1 MNKKYILSIDQG
13 TSSCRAIIFNEN
25 FQILGIEQKEFP
37 QYYPKTG
44 WVEQNPNEI
53 WSTQLLVIKNLL
65 NKLNI
70 NPEDIAAIGITNQRE
85 TTVVWDKN
93 TGQPIYNA
101 IVWQDKRTAEL
112 CQQIKNSDFGDKI
125 HKKTGLF
132 IDSYFSATK
141 LKWILDNVPQAREKA
156 KKGDLLFGTIDTW
169 LIWNLTGGK
178 QHKTDF
184 SNASRT
190 MIFNIKDLK
199 WDKEILDYFDI
210 PENLLPQ
217 VIDSQGILGY
227 TDKNILGAEIPI
239 SGVAGDQQAAL
250 FGQLCLET
258 GMAKNTYG
266 TGCFIL
272 MNTGNEIK
280 YSDNGLLTTIA
291 WGINGKITYAIEGSV
306 FIAGAVIKWLRDG
319 LKIIESATETEQM
332 ALSVP
337 DNGDIYF
344 IPAFAGLGAPYWNMH
359 VRGAI
364 VGLTQGITKN
374 HIVRA
379 ALEAIAYQTKDV
391 FDAMYKDTNIKLEK
405 LFVDGG
411 ATANNFLMQFQADI
425 LNVEVVRPE
434 NIETT
439 ALGAGFLA
447 ALGVGFTTIETLKS
461 FKKIDHHFYPQ
472 MTDNERN
479 KLYQGWKNTVNML
492 IANNR

>member
-1 MNKKYILSIDQG
+1 MNKKYILAIDQG
-13 TSSCRAIIFNEN
+13 TSSCRAIIFDKN

-37 QYYPKTG
+37 QYYPQTG

-53 WSTQLLVIKNLL
+53 WSTQLQVIKDLL
-65 NKLNI
+65 KNLNI
-70 NPEDIAAIGITNQRE
+70 KPDEIAAIGITNQRE
-85 TTVVWDKN
+85 TTIVWDKN
-93 TGQPIYNA
+93 TGKPIYNA
-101 IVWQDKRTAEL
+101 IVWQDKRTSEL
-112 CQQIKNSDFGDKI
+112 CQNIKNTDFGDKI

-132 IDSYFSATK
+132 IDAYFSATK
-141 LKWILDNVPQAREKA
+141 LKWILDNVPEARKKA
-156 KKGDLLFGTIDTW
+156 LNGELLFGTIDTW

-190 MIFNIKDLK
+190 MLFNIKELK
-199 WDKEILDYFDI
+199 WDQEILEFFAI
-210 PENLLPQ
+210 PKNFLPE
-217 VIDSQGILGY
+217 VVDSQGILGY

-239 SGVAGDQQAAL
+239 AGVAGDQQAAL
-250 FGQLCLET
+250 FGQLCFEP

-272 MNTGNEIK
+272 MNTGEEIK
-280 YSDNGLLTTIA
+280 YSNNGLLSTIA
-291 WGINGKITYAIEGSV
+291 WGIEGKITYAIEGSV

-319 LKIIESATETEQM
+319 LKIIDTAAQTEQM

-344 IPAFAGLGAPYWNMH
+344 IPAFAGLGAPYWNMN

-391 FDAMYKDTNIKLEK
+391 FDAMFKDTNIKLEK

-411 ATANNFLMQFQADI
+411 ATANNFLMQFQSDI
-425 LNVEVVRPE
+425 LNVEVVRPK

-439 ALGAGFLA
+439 ALGAAFLA
-447 ALGVGFTTIETLKS
+447 ALGVNFTDLQKLKT
-461 FKKIDHHFYPQ
+461 FKEIDRHFYPQ
-472 MTDNERN
+472 MSEKERN
-479 KLYQGWKNTVNML
+479 KLYNGWQDAVKMIINK
-492 IANNR
+492 